1 MAGQPEVDIF
11 SLLVLTRQI
20 RTLGVK
26 TKTVKFVVWDK
37 SVPSS
42 ETSNLWLLFI
52 MSGMSAFSL
61 LKLTVLFVNVAASR
75 PCHL

>member
-20 RTLGVK
+20 RALGVK

-61 LKLTVLFVNVAASR
+61 LKLTV
-75 PCHL
+75 